1 MTAIDTEPLLDAID
15 EAVAAG
21 LVREEGEGYAFGH
34 ALIRETIY
42 AGLGL
47 ARRKR
52 LHLRAAEALE
62 AVHIR
67 DIDAYL
73 GEIADHYR
81 LCVPLADP
89 KNAIGFARRAGEA
102 AAAVFAYER
111 AIIHERTALQLM
123 DRHTEPEERVDLLER
138 VAELCRIM
146 GFDHY
151 SEAIDYW
158 QEALRLCQSSGL
170 IERAAR
176 ARCRLGALLSASN
189 RTQDIPAAM

>member
-1 MTAIDTEPLLDAID
+1 MLNVASGAESVRFANEQADRAMGWLKQ
-15 EAVAAG
+15 AVAAG

-111 AIIHERTALQLM
+111 AIIYERTALQLM
-123 DRHTEPEERVDLLER
+123 DRHTEPEERVDLA
-138 VAELCRIM
+138 V
-146 GFDHY
+146 H
-151 SEAIDYW
+151 
-158 QEALRLCQSSGL
+158 CQVTGDKL
-170 IERAAR
+170 
-176 ARCRLGALLSASN
+176 ALL
-189 RTQDIPAAM
+189 DDDMPAEDLGYLDTIRSWNGL